1 MHHEPSGVTAGSCKH
16 KPLWSSEVTRS
27 SFNDT
32 FLWSVF
38 KKNTRWIYFPSLRD
52 KALRR
57 RSRLGFPTLKM
68 YSHPGYDCFWG
79 VDQTYVIQQPLLLMV
94 QIFGQPPEISK
105 DPLRNHGNKLLTSTG
120 LKTPDFWS
128 INSMSVEFA
137 EGSNSVPPP
146 NLPGGIDL
154 PASAKGSFSKARLAV
169 GLLVGWFCRCATT

>member
-1 MHHEPSGVTAGSCKH
+1 MIWGLALKCIMSQVVSQQEVVNTSHFDQVRWHDHPSMI
-16 KPLWSSEVTRS
+16 P
-27 SFNDT
+27 SFD
-32 FLWSVF
+32 LSLR
-38 KKNTRWIYFPSLRD
+38 KNTRWIYFPSLRD

-137 EGSNSVPPP
+137 ESIN
-146 NLPGGIDL
+146 I
-154 PASAKGSFSKARLAV
+154 
-169 GLLVGWFCRCATT
+169 